1 MTHAHND
8 HKPPKIEAVGNG
20 NYLYRWDIQEETI
33 EHEIMQEGKSEPL
46 SSEKTV
52 QYSCYETTVHGKPE
66 YGKCVE
72 AVIRESYTSNE
83 EIALVNKY
91 NAYQMG
97 VHNDHSVVEEY
108 EKYLS
113 FVTEVKNM
121 VRQDLGEETPTE
133 TGSLYPRLADVARLL
148 SMTVNTMTL
157 SDEDALSVKSLYP
170 QWDKFIGKPLTKD
183 MKVQHDGKLYKV
195 LQDIPV
201 VLENQSPS
209 VETAALYTEI
219 SETHSGNADDPIP
232 YNNNM
237 ELEKGKYYIQDGK
250 TYLCTRDTEVPV
262 YQPLA
267 ELVGIYVEL
276 QD

>member
-1 MTHAHND
+1 MTRAHYD
-8 HKPPKIEAVGNG
+8 HKPSKIEAVGNG
-20 NYLYRWDIQEETI
+20 NYLYRWDIQEEVI
-33 EHEIMQEGKSEPL
+33 DIMAEGETAPL
-46 SSEKTV
+46 ATRV

-83 EIALVNKY
+83 EIALANKY

-97 VHNDHSVVEEY
+97 VHNDHSVMGEY

-113 FVTEVKNM
+113 FVADVKNM

-133 TGSLYPRLADVARLL
+133 TGNQPPRLVDVARLMT
-148 SMTVNTMTL
+148 MTVNTLQL
-157 SDEDALSVKSLYP
+157 SDDDALSVKSLYP
-170 QWDKFIGKPLTKD
+170 QWDEFIGKSLVKD
-183 MKVQHDGKLYKV
+183 MKVQYEGRLYKV
-195 LQDIPV
+195 LQDITT

-219 SETHSGNADDPIP
+219 SEAHSGSKDDPIP

-237 ELEKGKYYIQDGK
+237 ELEKDKYYVQDGVI
-250 TYLCTRDTEVPV
+250 YRCTRDTGIPV
-262 YQPLA
+262 YNPLSA
-267 ELVGIYVEL
+267 LVGIYVEL
-276 QD
+276 ID